1 MRNEKQKMI
10 AGEYYRPADEMLRSD
25 RLRARQ
31 LIHRYNLTAPDEK
44 K

>member
-25 RLRARQ
+25 RLA
-31 LIHRYNLTAPDEK
+31 LVS
-44 K
+44 